1 MSVSNKKI
9 HKDCPFNEEEIMT
22 FYDMLYQVNAGNHC
36 ANPSHPSWVMG
47 SQMHEQIQ
55 RSNRHEN
62 IMDEVER
69 LRRENAELKNQL
81 RLNA

>member
-22 FYDMLYQVNAGNHC
+22 FYDMLYQVNTGNHC

-47 SQMHEQIQ
+47 SQMREQIQ
-55 RSNRHEN
+55 QSKNYES
-62 IMDEVER
+62 IVDELER
-69 LRRENAELKNQL
+69 LRRENAELKEQIGFNV
-81 RLNA
+81 